1 MVALFRDRSVQQ
13 DGISVVLPDQQWVHV
28 GLAGCFLPWNAAVF
42 WTQHTSVSEKAGWFE
57 TVRMS

>member
-13 DGISVVLPDQQWVHV
+13 DGTSVVLPDQQWVHM
-28 GLAGCFLPWNAAVF
+28 GLVGCFLPWNAAF
-42 WTQHTSVSEKAGWFE
+42 WTQHTSVSEKAGLFE